1 MRPADCAELV
11 ECISPQTRRYM
22 PVLFRI
28 STTWLRLPLHSG
40 VLTQAPSI
48 FNRLDN
54 HVIERINQ
62 TQLHEKSQAYE

>member
-40 VLTQAPSI
+40 VLTQAPRGR
-48 FNRLDN
+48 FARLQ
-54 HVIERINQ
+54 EWRKKQ
-62 TQLHEKSQAYE
+62 ELL